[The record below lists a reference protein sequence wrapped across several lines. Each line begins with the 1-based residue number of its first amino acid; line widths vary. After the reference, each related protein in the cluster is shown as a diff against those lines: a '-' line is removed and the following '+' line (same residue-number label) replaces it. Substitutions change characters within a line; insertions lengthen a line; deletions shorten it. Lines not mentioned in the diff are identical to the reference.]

1 VELKGKKVTILGMG
15 LSGQAAARWIVSQGA
30 QVICSD
36 LNALKEWPND
46 FTRWCHQNGV
56 GIETKKHKIDTC
68 LSSDLIVVS
77 PGVSP
82 EISALEA
89 AHKHNIPVLGEMALA
104 ASVWKGPL
112 IAITGTNGK
121 TTTTMLVDEMLN
133 KAGVPHVRAGNIGT
147 PLSAFIEGHTEQT
160 IAVLEISSFQLDYF
174 PRTRYFNFNP
184 PRFNITAWLNLAP
197 DHLDRYQNIKSYG
210 DSKAVIYDFQG
221 PGDWSIRNMN
231 DKELETWNDRGRA
244 RRLYFGMLSPGVPG
258 ARLDTS
264 LKKIDI
270 MWSDNTW
277 EGYDLESWSLKGRHN
292 VENLACAIL
301 ISRLAGSGAVAV
313 QSVIRIFRAANHRIQ
328 WVVQNGGIDYYDD
341 SKATNVASVLCALE
355 SIEQPIVIIL
365 GGRGKGENYASLAD
379 VAKKTV
385 VRGAIVIGEEAKA
398 FEKIL
403 GKVMPVVKVHGTKE
417 GKKVMKKAVEKAR
430 SMAEPGD
437 AIILSPACS
446 SFDMFENYEERG
458 MAFQE
463 AARELNDLLIE

>member
-1 VELKGKKVTILGMG
+1 
-15 LSGQAAARWIVSQGA
+15 
-30 QVICSD
+30 
-36 LNALKEWPND
+36 
-46 FTRWCHQNGV
+46 
-56 GIETKKHKIDTC
+56 
-68 LSSDLIVVS
+68 
-77 PGVSP
+77 
-82 EISALEA
+82 
-89 AHKHNIPVLGEMALA
+89 
-104 ASVWKGPL
+104 
-112 IAITGTNGK
+112 
-121 TTTTMLVDEMLN
+121 
-133 KAGVPHVRAGNIGT
+133 
-147 PLSAFIEGHTEQT
+147 
-160 IAVLEISSFQLDYF
+160 
-174 PRTRYFNFNP
+174 
-184 PRFNITAWLNLAP
+184 
-197 DHLDRYQNIKSYG
+197 
-210 DSKAVIYDFQG
+210 
-221 PGDWSIRNMN
+221 
-231 DKELETWNDRGRA
+231 
-244 RRLYFGMLSPGVPG
+244 MLSPGVPG